1 MTRAITPAVSSWGP
15 RMGFS
20 LDSEALYERH
30 SECSSSPHLTKR
42 SLDGTEAP
50 RVTGSHGSS
59 LFSAP

>member
-50 RVTGSHGSS
+50 RV
-59 LFSAP
+59 